1 MSTQNEQL
9 VKELEAIIRLMADI
23 WPNDRDNVPEA
34 GARFEKAISEYDLN
48 SGQLKK
54 LINLSW
60 EGLKHL
66 YENDEFFISVKT
78 ATMQAVNTVRE
89 YIIEDGDI
97 QVEEFERAYDNLSN
111 SLSGGGESADTI
123 IELEEK
129 EDNSAQVEDTKASA
143 EETSNNEIT
152 QASDEQLLNEL
163 AAYIM
168 TLSEETIQ
176 EKQIQDLHKILSHI
190 VEIGTP
196 DVMKPLQEAVQ
207 TVTEVLEGKDNKGWL
222 REISDKT
229 EEAIELQSEEDWND
243 SGSDSDNTEKV
254 EATVSNESVLDSDSS
269 SGSQPKEEEVG
280 VFIIPE
286 DIEISMVG
294 EFVTEC
300 SDLIQMA
307 EGALLELEERP
318 EDDELIN
325 TIFRSFHTIKG
336 TSAFMGLDPIS
347 EFTHWVETF
356 LSMIRDGEL
365 KFDQSC
371 ADISLQSIDI
381 LTKMLDV
388 VETAQGGDPLPKP
401 TRFDGMMQALLE
413 VTEEEVSPSDAYAKA
428 LEIFEKQNEVA
439 EEEATNLKAVKL
451 NGAASEDNSSG
462 APEKSSTKAESESSV
477 RVSVDRLDRL
487 IDMVGELVI
496 AHSVVAQ
503 DENIPRDSDLQR
515 KVNHATKILRELQ
528 DTSLTLR
535 MVPMKATF
543 HKMNRLVRDLARR
556 AGKQVKFITQGEDT
570 EIDRNMVDV
579 ISEPLIHMIRN
590 SLDHGV
596 EKPEDRIKAGKD
608 EVANISLTAA
618 QEGGKVVIKIKDDG
632 RGINKE
638 VILRK
643 AIEKGLVDPEK
654 KLNEKEIYSLIFL
667 PGFSSAEQVTDL
679 SGRGVG
685 MDVVRRSIE
694 KLQGKVDVSSKL
706 GMGTTI
712 TIELPFTLAITD
724 GMVIRIGDERFI
736 VPTINIDMTFRAE
749 NQDLFTVL
757 GSSEQVSFRGKSVPV
772 VRLHRLFDIKG
783 AVEELSEGTL
793 LVIKNNNK
801 RYALLVDEVIG
812 QQQLVG
818 KSINMI
824 GKMDHISGGAIMG
837 DGRVG
842 LILDTVALT
851 A

>member
-9 VKELEAIIRLMADI
+9 IKELEAIIRLMADI

-34 GARFEKAISEYDLN
+34 GARFEKAINEYDLN
-48 SGQLKK
+48 SCQLKK
-54 LINLSW
+54 LIDLSYM
-60 EGLKHL
+60 GLKHL
-66 YENDEFFISVKT
+66 YEKDEYFISVKT

-89 YIIEDGDI
+89 YIIESGNI

-111 SLSGGGESADTI
+111 SLNGGGESADTI
-123 IELEEK
+123 IELEE
-129 EDNSAQVEDTKASA
+129 EENASA
-143 EETSNNEIT
+143 PAEDAEPAAEEASNDDIA

-190 VEIGTP
+190 VSIGTP
-196 DVMKPLQEAVQ
+196 DVMEPLKDAAEIVS
-207 TVTEVLEGKDNKGWL
+207 EVLEGKINNGWL
-222 REISDKT
+222 GEISDKT
-229 EEAIELQSEEDWND
+229 EEAIELQSEEDWNE
-243 SGSDSDNTEKV
+243 SGSDSFDTEQV
-254 EATVSNESVLDSDSS
+254 EAAVSNESVSDSDTS
-269 SGSQPKEEEVG
+269 SGSQPTEEGE
-280 VFIIPE
+280 VFIIPV

-318 EDDELIN
+318 DDDELIN

-388 VETAQGGDPLPKP
+388 VETAEGGDPLPKP
-401 TRFDGMMQALLE
+401 VRFDGMMQALLE
-413 VTEEEVSPSDAYAKA
+413 VTEEKVSPAEAYGKA
-428 LEIFEKQNEVA
+428 LEVFEKQDEVA
-439 EEEATNLKAVKL
+439 EEESTNLKAVKL
-451 NGAASEDNSSG
+451 NGTTVQDEDSGNSAKGS
-462 APEKSSTKAESESSV
+462 AKAETESSV

-503 DENIPRDSDLQR
+503 DQNIPRDSDLQR

-608 EVANISLTAA
+608 EIANISLTAA

-632 RGINKE
+632 RGINKD

-654 KLNEKEIYSLIFL
+654 KLNEKEIYNLIFL
-667 PGFSSAEQVTDL
+667 PGFSSAEKVTDL

-706 GMGTTI
+706 GEGTTI

-724 GMVIRIGDERFI
+724 GMVIRIGAERFI

-749 NQDLFTVL
+749 NQDLFTVM

-772 VRLHRLFDIKG
+772 VRLHRLFDIRG

-818 KSINMI
+818 KSINMM

>member
-1 MSTQNEQL
+1 MSKQNEQL
-9 VKELEAIIRLMADI
+9 IKELETIIRLMADI
-23 WPNDRDNVPEA
+23 WPNDRENVPEA
-34 GARFEKAISEYDLN
+34 GARFEKIIDEYDLN

-54 LINLSW
+54 LIDLSW
-60 EGLKHL
+60 QGLKHL
-66 YENDEFFISVKT
+66 YEKDEYFISVKT
-78 ATMQAVNTVRE
+78 AAMQAVNTIRE
-89 YIIEDGDI
+89 YIIGDGDI
-97 QVEEFERAYDNLSN
+97 KVEEFERACENLST
-111 SLSGGGESADTI
+111 SLSGQGESADSVI
-123 IELEEK
+123 DPDVQGISKDSEVAEK
-129 EDNSAQVEDTKASA
+129 KESPSDDLSKA
-143 EETSNNEIT
+143 T
-152 QASDEQLLNEL
+152 DDDLLNEL

-168 TLSEETIQ
+168 TLSEESIT
-176 EKQIQDLHKILSHI
+176 EKQQKDLHKILSHI
-190 VEIGTP
+190 IKVGSP
-196 DVMKPLQEAVQ
+196 QVMEPLDGAVSIAEQ
-207 TVTEVLEGKDNKGWL
+207 VLEGKEYDGWL
-222 REISDKT
+222 GEISSKT
-229 EEAIELQSEEDWND
+229 EKAIELQSEEDWNE
-243 SGSDSDNTEKV
+243 SGSESENVISVDAS
-254 EATVSNESVLDSDSS
+254 VSNEQDTISGSS
-269 SGSQPKEEEVG
+269 SGSQPSDSTEDD
-280 VFIIPE
+280 FIIPI
-286 DIEISMVG
+286 DIEIAMVG

-307 EGALLELEERP
+307 EGALLDLEETP
-318 EDDELIN
+318 DDDELIN

-356 LSMIRDGEL
+356 LSMVRDGEL
-365 KFDQSC
+365 EFDQAC
-371 ADISLQSIDI
+371 ADISLESIDI
-381 LTKMLDV
+381 LNKMLAV
-388 VETAQGGDPLPKP
+388 VETAEGGDPLPKP
-401 TRFDGMMQALLE
+401 TRFNAMMQALSE
-413 VTEEEVSPSDAYAKA
+413 VTEESVTPASAIIKA
-428 LEIFEKQNEVA
+428 LQKFDELEQSVEENSTKLKPVKINGTVVA
-439 EEEATNLKAVKL
+439 EEGGSPADK
-451 NGAASEDNSSG
+451 NSS
-462 APEKSSTKAESESSV
+462 KAESESSV
-477 RVSVDRLDRL
+477 RVSVNRLDRL

-503 DENIPRDSDLQR
+503 DKHIPKNSELQK
-515 KVNHATKILRELQ
+515 KVNHTTKILRELQ

-543 HKMNRLVRDLARR
+543 HKMNRLVRDLARK
-556 AGKQVKFITQGEDT
+556 AGKQVKFVTQGEDT

-590 SLDHGV
+590 ALDHGV
-596 EKPEDRIKAGKD
+596 EKPEDRKKAGK
-608 EVANISLTAA
+608 EESALISLSAA
-618 QEGGKVVIKIKDDG
+618 QEGGKVVIKITDDG
-632 RGINKE
+632 KGINKE
-638 VILRK
+638 VLLNK

-654 KLNEKEIYSLIFL
+654 KLNEKEIYNLIFL
-667 PGFSSAEQVTDL
+667 PGFSSADKVTDL

-694 KLQGKVDVSSKL
+694 QLQGKVDVSSKL
-706 GMGTTI
+706 GLGTTI

-724 GMVIRIGDERFI
+724 GMVIRIGAERFI

-749 NQDLFTVL
+749 GHDLFTIL
-757 GSSEQVSFRGKSVPV
+757 GDSEQVSFRGNSVPI
-772 VRLHRLFDIKG
+772 VRLHHLFDIDG
-783 AVEELSEGTL
+783 AVEDPAEGTM